1 MDKRKAV
8 PGFKDSEVPP
18 RDSTMNLELIRM
30 MAEGTE
36 EIPQKT
42 LNTMIAEHKEFVFCG
57 GSAGT
62 FERLSVAGMP
72 MNIFRGKVSGGT
84 QLVVKNLGKKSDL
97 SGAELTCSDFSG
109 SLCEEVDFSKA
120 ILDRSM
126 FTEGFFK
133 GSNFEG
139 ASCRGTDFTNSDL
152 RYANFRNAD
161 LHNADFEI
169 ANCEYA
175 DFTGAILDGASFKGA
190 NLDNIKR

>member
-1 MDKRKAV
+1 MDKRKAI

-18 RDSTMNLELIRM
+18 RNSDMNLELIRA
-30 MAEGTE
+30 MAEE
-36 EIPQKT
+36 AENIPQET
-42 LNTMIAEHKEFVFCG
+42 LNAMLAMHTEFVMSG
-57 GSAGT
+57 GSSGR
-62 FERLSVAGMP
+62 FERLQVAGLP
-72 MNIFRGKVSGGT
+72 MNIFTGKVSHGT
-84 QLVVKNLGKKSDL
+84 QLVLKKLAGLSNL

-109 SLCEEVDFSKA
+109 SICEDVNFSKA

-126 FTEGFFK
+126 FTEAFFK
-133 GSNFEG
+133 GANFEG

-190 NLDNIKR
+190 NLDFIKR